1 MPFRPLAKRPSQTWM
16 LRQKVRVKFPPVKLP
31 SRETGHQI
39 RIKKSLNIRLS
50 NDWNILVSP
59 E

>member
-16 LRQKVRVKFPPVKLP
+16 LRQKVRVKYPQVKLLT
-31 SRETGHQI
+31 REMGHQI
-39 RIKKSLNIRLS
+39 KIKNPLNIRLS

>member
-16 LRQKVRVKFPPVKLP
+16 LRQKVRFKYPQVKLLT
-31 SRETGHQI
+31 RETGHQI
-39 RIKKSLNIRLS
+39 KIKKSLKITLS